1 MSGSLLLLLPS
12 SEPAPL
18 RGFISPMSLRIQ
30 LYPRGE
36 GRERLVLNNARSL
49 TYPIRDL
56 KNRANCDLAEKA
68 MR

>member
-36 GRERLVLNNARSL
+36 GRNLVLNTARSL